1 MCPNIVKDEKSN
13 FITLFLEFAKMFHC
27 RNASGHLWNGRERKR
42 AVIPTCCS
50 FSRRPLLFAFILS
63 LPYPDSSVCTRQEP
77 ASICSKEFCDFI
89 CFPVCKLFGILIVS
103 HVETRLCF
111 IRNPSSLCWRVCVKV
126 SEKLSD
132 SQACRERRK
141 SIVYLSVVS
150 FSKYIRMHFM
160 ILQSN
165 VSL

>member
-42 AVIPTCCS
+42 AVLPTCCS
-50 FSRRPLLFAFILS
+50 FSLGPSSLLSSWACLTLTVLS
-63 LPYPDSSVCTRQEP
+63 AQEP
-77 ASICSKEFCDFI
+77 ASICSKEFCDCI

-126 SEKLSD
+126 SEKFSD
-132 SQACRERRK
+132 SQTCREREK
-141 SIVYLSVVS
+141 KAFAYSIFVS
-150 FSKYIRMHFM
+150 SFLFQIY
-160 ILQSN
+160 
-165 VSL
+165 